1 MTLHKNTTRT
11 LQRLATCLAAL
22 CLAALG
28 NAHAQQAAGAEAP
41 APAASQP
48 ASAPAAAPAPAAS
61 APAAEPAVEEISL
74 DIMEFV
80 VEGNTVLPVSEI
92 EIAVTPFLGP
102 DRRFKDVELARKA
115 LEDAYQ
121 RIGYQTVFVDVP
133 EQKVEG
139 GVIRLRV
146 AEGRVER
153 TRVVGSKYY
162 ALGEIRRT
170 ASELAEGVVP
180 DFNRL
185 QTQLAQLNRSADRQV
200 APVLRPGR
208 TPGTVEVELSVKDR
222 SPLHGDVEL
231 NNRAAPFTTASRLNA
246 SLRYDNLWQLQ
257 HSAGITL
264 QTSPQDTSEVK
275 LLVGSYVWT
284 LPDSGSALSFYALR
298 SDSSVSLAGNT
309 TVLGDATIAG
319 ARWIIPVRDNGAAQQ
334 SFSVGIDTKGFG
346 QTKIQAGADTAAV
359 AASIHYVPLTLGYS
373 LVLPRPGELWQASL
387 TLNTAPAGLF
397 GNTDDVFQRR
407 RAVARASYLAWK
419 FEASH
424 ERSFG
429 KAFTGFAKIDGQF
442 TDSPLISNE
451 QFALGGAESIRGYRE
466 SEIAG
471 DRAFRGSAELR
482 FHPFGQPSADQPV
495 TAYALGF
502 FEAGRVWLVNPQG
515 PQQARSS
522 IASFGFGLRVQGWRG
537 FKFSADLALRDGL
550 LGASGPVTARND
562 WRALFSAGYAF

>member
-1 MTLHKNTTRT
+1 MNLNKNMARAMQTLV
-11 LQRLATCLAAL
+11 LSLAAL
-22 CLAALG
+22 VG
-28 NAHAQQAAGAEAP
+28 AHAQEATPATPATAEVA
-41 APAASQP
+41 APAAS
-48 ASAPAAAPAPAAS
+48 SPAPAAS
-61 APAAEPAVEEISL
+61 APAPEPAVEEVSL

-80 VEGNTVLPVSEI
+80 VEGNTVLPASEI

-153 TRVVGSKYY
+153 TRVVGSQYY
-162 ALGEIRRT
+162 ALGQIRRT
-170 ASELAEGVVP
+170 ASELAEGSVP

-222 SPLHGDVEL
+222 LPLHGDVEL

-264 QTSPQDTSEVK
+264 QISPQDTKEVK

-284 LPDSGSALSFYALR
+284 LPESGNALSFYALR

-334 SFSVGIDTKGFG
+334 SLSIGIDTKGFG
-346 QTKIQAGADTAAV
+346 QTKIQAGADTAPV
-359 AASIHYVPLTLGYS
+359 AGAIHYVPLTMGYS
-373 LVLPRPGELWQASL
+373 LTLPRPGQLWQASL
-387 TLNTAPAGLF
+387 TLNTAPNGLF
-397 GNTDDVFQRR
+397 GNDDAVFQRR
-407 RAVARASYLAWK
+407 RAVARGGYLAWK
-419 FEASH
+419 FDVSH
-424 ERSFG
+424 ERMFS
-429 KAFTGFAKIDGQF
+429 KDFTGFVKVDGQF

-482 FHPFGQPSADQPV
+482 YYPVGQPGAEQPL
-495 TAYALGF
+495 TMYALGF
-502 FEAGRVWLVNPQG
+502 FEAGRVWLVQPQG

-522 IASFGFGLRVQGWRG
+522 IAALGFGLRVQGWRG
-537 FKFSADLALRDGL
+537 FRFSADLAQALRDGL
-550 LGASGPVTARND
+550 VGGSGPVTRRSD
-562 WRALFSAGYAF
+562 WRALVSAGYAF